1 MHVTRQVYRTLLLL
15 FLIVIT
21 YLFAK
26 EVKNH
31 VVRIEHLDKVVHFG
45 VFFALAFFSHHA
57 FRFKI
62 WFHMTLLIGYG
73 AAVEWM
79 QSTLPYRQASLGDF
93 IADVMGAISYFV
105 AIWLFRKYR
114 LRRGEQ

>member
-1 MHVTRQVYRTLLLL
+1 MTRKVYRTLLLL

-26 EVKNH
+26 EVKSH
-31 VVRIEHLDKVVHFG
+31 GIRIEHLDKVVHFG

-62 WFHMTLLIGYG
+62 WFHMVLLISYG

-79 QSTLPYRQASLGDF
+79 QSTIPYRQASLGDF
-93 IADVMGAISYFV
+93 IADVAGAISYFI
-105 AIWLFRKYR
+105 AIWFYQRFKQRR
-114 LRRGEQ
+114 LNNE